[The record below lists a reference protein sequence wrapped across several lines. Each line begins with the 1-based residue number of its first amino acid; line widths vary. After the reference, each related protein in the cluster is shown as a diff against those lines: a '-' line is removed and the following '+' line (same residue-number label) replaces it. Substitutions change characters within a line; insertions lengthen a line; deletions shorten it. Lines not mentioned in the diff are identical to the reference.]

1 MNGTIQRYWQHW
13 ADKIQDEDKQK
24 NTQHNTTQ
32 RTNKMSNTDQ
42 TRKPGVESGACEW

>member
-1 MNGTIQRYWQHW
+1 MAQSRDIGNIGQTRY
-13 ADKIQDEDKQK
+13 KTKTNK
-24 NTQHNTTQ
+24 KTHNTTQ